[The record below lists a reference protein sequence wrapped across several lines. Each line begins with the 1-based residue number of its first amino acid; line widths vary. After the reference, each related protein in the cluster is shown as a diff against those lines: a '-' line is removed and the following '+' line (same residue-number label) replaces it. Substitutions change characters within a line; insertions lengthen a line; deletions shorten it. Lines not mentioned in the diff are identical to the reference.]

1 MKRQTFAGASEAP
14 EAGRSAVLGGPGAT
28 GGASGARQGPDA
40 GRVAALLARLQP
52 EAPCVV
58 LAAVEAWKQSG
69 PPSRAELAE
78 GNGGR

>member
-1 MKRQTFAGASEAP
+1 MKRPKTPPAP
-14 EAGRSAVLGGPGAT
+14 GSCALGGPGAA
-28 GGASGARQGPDA
+28 GGVSGARQGPDA

-69 PPSRAELAE
+69 PSDRAELAE
-78 GNGGR
+78 GNGGQ